1 MVCAQNGLMPVGK
14 ADYSKFPF
22 TSGSK
27 PHYSERLQ
35 SMHLAVAHLR
45 CFDARLTTP
54 TGSIIFNWWDRNND
68 FIRGVRKVP
77 PYTLL
82 YWTMLFK
89 IAPYLGGMKKLILE
103 AKTSKDVDAIR
114 KMRVTLPVPDE
125 HNEGE
130 IINMETPLLSTNFR
144 AMIDNMLFVGCYGHK
159 QMFEDRVPQ
168 SSILAFRN
176 AAVKIAR
183 EQEDSFYYLWK
194 EHLKANGTP
203 SDSAVAAQAVEGR
216 VSDVMGRDDDGE
228 GYVVPAAA
236 GGKVASDAED
246 APGDA

>member
-1 MVCAQNGLMPVGK
+1 MSVGK
-14 ADYSKFPF
+14 ADYSKSPF

-45 CFDARLTTP
+45 CFDARLTTRGEVTSP
-54 TGSIIFNWWDRNND
+54 NGPIRCNWWDRNND
-68 FIRGVRKVP
+68 FIRGVRRVP
-77 PYTLL
+77 PYTFL

-89 IAPYLGGMKKLILE
+89 IAPYLGGLKKLILE
-103 AKTSKDVDAIR
+103 AKTPKDVDAIR

-194 EHLKANGTP
+194 EHLNSNGTP
-203 SDSAVAAQAVEGR
+203 SDGAVAAQAVEGR

-228 GYVVPAAA
+228 GYVAPAAA
-236 GGKVASDAED
+236 GGNVASEAED
-246 APGDA
+246 AGDA